1 MKRYKFLNLYL
12 FSTPILLLASGFNCA
27 KAECNSTTL
36 WSRLPGNEVKV
47 FAGFQ
52 QVFSDGFGD
61 GFVSSY
67 RPDHPFPPTFSTQT
81 LPKENAGKLS
91 PNDTSYISYYEIAK
105 LDEWRI
111 CRLETWLP
119 PQAGDDNFRKTALK
133 TSKEYAE
140 RNPVLARI
148 TDGHMASR
156 AIMYYYDLHGRIA
169 RIEEGNFSRK
179 DKKSVIRI
187 CRLYDDKNR
196 LVLFLNPHTSQSCG
210 LAAPDLRDEWIRYR
224 YDDIQ
229 GGQITFWDEWHH
241 GDDQG
246 KWSKKFEKFASKPG
260 ADGVGGAALA
270 KSGKGVTTIY
280 GSNAGKLDDNPANT
294 VLNSFGQTTGSTY
307 YFTKPPV
314 PLDVLEHPELIYKY
328 ERRRQT
334 YIDGEHF
341 RLYELFKP
349 NEHISHHRYYYQGG
363 MLRNEQVDAKGRVTR
378 VITVNDY
385 RQPRPGPHPDV
396 DDKLLTDKGLRI
408 FGHQIYH
415 RVYDLDPKG
424 NPTLVAVSW
433 NRKLRLNPL
442 KKTHID
448 FAEVVYGTPDGK
460 VKWNKLADF
469 EKAFGFT
476 SNAAEVFPDRSENP
490 ADDDDD

>member
-1 MKRYKFLNLYL
+1 MKNTTQRFRNG
-12 FSTPILLLASGFNCA
+12 LLALVNGLMIFYVPIFANAACNDANNWFVPPGPDIEVILGYEQEDRSNFDEMNVVQSSKYYAYPPPLPSDIASPGALSGT
-27 KAECNSTTL
+27 ETST
-36 WSRLPGNEVKV
+36 
-47 FAGFQ
+47 
-52 QVFSDGFGD
+52 
-61 GFVSSY
+61 
-67 RPDHPFPPTFSTQT
+67 
-81 LPKENAGKLS
+81 
-91 PNDTSYISYYEIAK
+91 ISYYEPNGK
-105 LDEWRI
+105 GSWRV
-111 CRLETWLP
+111 CRRETWWP
-119 PQAGDDNFRKTALK
+119 PRDRTDEGRKELRRTTIK
-133 TSKEYAE
+133 YASGN
-140 RNPVLARI
+140 RTLASIPTEHIARHA
-148 TDGHMASR
+148 TL
-156 AIMYYYDLHGRIA
+156 YFYDKKGRIS
-169 RIEEGNFSRK
+169 RIEEGDFEYPERRP
-179 DKKSVIRI
+179 VIRI
-187 CRLYDDKNR
+187 CKKYDEKDR
-196 LVLFLNPHTSQSCG
+196 LVLLLNPQTSQSCS
-210 LAAPDLRDEWIRYR
+210 ANPPDTRDAWGRLQDGEDKGEGVEI
-224 YDDIQ
+224 
-229 GGQITFWDEWHH
+229 FDEWHH
-241 GDDQG
+241 GDAEG
-246 KWSKKFEKFASKPG
+246 NWSKSFGRFTSGLTPDAVS
-260 ADGVGGAALA
+260 GAAKA
-270 KSGKGVTTIY
+270 KSSKGVTIIY
-280 GSNAGKLDDNPANT
+280 GSNAGKLDDNSGNT
-294 VLNSFGQTTGSTY
+294 VVDSFGSWNGSTY

-334 YIDGEHF
+334 LIDGIHF

-363 MLRNEQVDAKGRVTR
+363 MLRNEQVDAKGRVSR

-424 NPTLVAVSW
+424 NPTLVAASW